1 MILFGA
7 LVIAM
12 ALSVGV
18 YHYFG
23 ADTGYYFAL
32 LVALPLV
39 LGISGVCYLLY
50 AALIRKQRSSRQ

>member
-1 MILFGA
+1 MIIILLGA

-12 ALSVGV
+12 ALSIGV

-32 LVALPLV
+32 LVALPLG
-39 LGISGVCYLLY
+39 LGISGAGYLLY
-50 AALIRKQRSSRQ
+50 GTLARKRK